1 MHYQKKG
8 KKMHQTLTINQG
20 QRLEFFE
27 IGDFFRLMKAVG
39 PVKIEFYRNG
49 KEIAEAM
56 DVGAGYGERF
66 YALSFDRFA
75 ITSQTNQEIQI
86 AARLGGEVWYDTPPI
101 GNVSVVNTPKVEL
114 TNSSVEFF
122 DNRVNFT
129 NTTSVQIDAAKPRKY
144 LRIKNEGA
152 VTFFMRF
159 GSNASAGTGIMMTPG
174 EVIVFSEFVPNG
186 AINVALGA
194 TANAQV
200 HLLWA

>member
-1 MHYQKKG
+1 
-8 KKMHQTLTINQG
+8 
-20 QRLEFFE
+20 
-27 IGDFFRLMKAVG
+27 
-39 PVKIEFYRNG
+39 
-49 KEIAEAM
+49 
-56 DVGAGYGERF
+56 
-66 YALSFDRFA
+66 
-75 ITSQTNQEIQI
+75 
-86 AARLGGEVWYDTPPI
+86 
-101 GNVSVVNTPKVEL
+101 VSVVNTPKVEL